1 MLEEHVDTGMEGTYD
16 SLTQNVWGLRY
27 IDELV
32 LRRTNANWNGGT
44 DSDFTDST
52 DTQWEQY
59 LHDHQFSVVA
69 GVNRVGTL
77 TFRVAYDAYG
87 EARHSW
93 ARDIDGDGDVDSGD
107 YNIANAARTKE
118 IHETGQGSD
127 RRSPEGQRPSRNA
140 GSQGDEATLY
150 PTRYS
155 EPKST
160 PRAGVPARSTPGD
173 PPVRALN
180 ADADWNR
187 DGEVTSTDVAAFG
200 STHHAGAIPAGLV
213 APRTS
218 ELTVGFC
225 GYRFNPE
232 IGAYTVRFR
241 HYDPTPGVA
250 RWLERDPAG
259 YVDGPSL
266 YGYLGRSPVDGMD
279 PSGLASGYFTWEN
292 YRWGWDAVDT
302 YGHDALDA
310 AGMIPGLGALAD
322 GINALWYAA
331 EGDWENFAWSAGAI
345 LIDGLTV
352 VKRSGWITASI
363 AMPNG
368 VGVMIGKRIPKAA
381 KPGVV
386 IREGMDRVKDY
397 AAEHG
402 LETIKDWMQRNGI
415 EVWSVDIND
424 RWVREMMEEGR
435 TFHDI
440 GPFWKRRHE
449 AEEADKV
456 WHGPKWRR

>member
-1 MLEEHVDTGMEGTYD
+1 LDSRWGRLTQVWFSTGAPGSTDPPNRAVYRYNGLTMRCLVERDADTTDATHALSERRAIYYGAGWQVLEEHVDTGMEGTYD

-52 DTQWEQY
+52 DTEWEQY

-150 PTRYS
+150 PPRYS

-218 ELTVGFC
+218 ALTVGFC
-225 GYRFNPE
+225 GYRFN
-232 IGAYTVRFR
+232 
-241 HYDPTPGVA
+241 A
-250 RWLERDPAG
+250 R
-259 YVDGPSL
+259 
-266 YGYLGRSPVDGMD
+266 
-279 PSGLASGYFTWEN
+279 
-292 YRWGWDAVDT
+292 
-302 YGHDALDA
+302 
-310 AGMIPGLGALAD
+310 
-322 GINALWYAA
+322 
-331 EGDWENFAWSAGAI
+331 
-345 LIDGLTV
+345 
-352 VKRSGWITASI
+352 
-363 AMPNG
+363 
-368 VGVMIGKRIPKAA
+368 
-381 KPGVV
+381 
-386 IREGMDRVKDY
+386 
-397 AAEHG
+397 
-402 LETIKDWMQRNGI
+402 
-415 EVWSVDIND
+415 
-424 RWVREMMEEGR
+424 
-435 TFHDI
+435 
-440 GPFWKRRHE
+440 
-449 AEEADKV
+449 
-456 WHGPKWRR
+456 